1 MKLVG
6 AFAIP
11 GVIVVI
17 IVYALFKRIN
27 VFDCFMQG
35 AKGGVQT
42 ALGILPSLIGL
53 VMAVSMLR
61 ESGALQ
67 TIIEMLSPVATFL
80 GIPKEI
86 IPLAVLNPISGGG
99 SLTMYE
105 NILKTIGPDTY
116 IGRVASVMM
125 GSTETTFYAI
135 TVYYGSVGIKK
146 TRQTIPAAVCAD
158 IMSYIASSHVVKIFF
173 GQ

>member
-1 MKLVG
+1 MKVVG

-11 GVIVVI
+11 GVIFVI
-17 IVYALFKRIN
+17 IVYALFKRVN
-27 VFDCFMQG
+27 VFDSFMQG

-42 ALGILPSLIGL
+42 AIGILPSLIGL

-61 ESGALQ
+61 ESGALE
-67 TIIEMLSPVATFL
+67 IIIKILSPAAKFL
-80 GIPKEI
+80 GIPEDI

-116 IGRVASVMM
+116 VGRVASVMM

-146 TRQTIPAAVCAD
+146 TRQTRPAAVCAD
-158 IMSYIASSHVVKIFF
+158 IMSYIASSHIVKFFF
-173 GQ
+173 GR